1 MTVYS
6 LVTDETTQFAQQM
19 RSDVLNEIFEAG
31 SGHPGGSL
39 SCVDLLACL
48 FATRV
53 DANALL
59 EDRLDRNHVILSKGH
74 AAPALYAALAGV
86 GAIDRAELK
95 HLRQLGSRLQGHP
108 DRQRLP
114 SVEMSTGSLGQGL
127 SVGAGLTWEMRRQH
141 VPGSVFVIVG
151 DGELD
156 EGQIWEA
163 IAFGGVQKLAR
174 LVAIIDANG
183 IQNDGRV
190 KDILDIRPYRGK
202 FRAFNWRVRE
212 INGHAH
218 EEILAA
224 LDWAE
229 NAEPRPAMILAHTT
243 KGSGVSFM
251 EDRPEWHS
259 HGLTYEQ
266 LVTAVEELTTR

>member
-1 MTVYS
+1 MTDYNPA
-6 LVTDETTQFAQQM
+6 TDHSTELAEQM
-19 RSDVLNEIFEAG
+19 RGDILNEIFAAG

-53 DANALL
+53 DTKALL
-59 EDRLDRNHVILSKGH
+59 EDRPGRNHVILSKGH
-74 AAPALYAALAGV
+74 AAPALYAALAGI
-86 GAIDRAELK
+86 GAIDRGELK
-95 HLRQLGSRLQGHP
+95 QLRQLGSRLQGHP
-108 DRQRLP
+108 DRSRLP
-114 SVEMSTGSLGQGL
+114 CVEMSTGSLGQGL
-127 SVGAGLTWEMRRQH
+127 SVGAGLAWEMRRQH
-141 VPGSVFVIVG
+141 LPGSVFVIVG

-163 IAFGGVQKLAR
+163 IALAGVHKLAR
-174 LVAIIDANG
+174 LVAIVDANG
-183 IQNDGRV
+183 IQNDGRI
-190 KDILDIRPYRGK
+190 KDILDIRPYPAK
-202 FRAFNWRVRE
+202 FRAFKWRVRE
-212 INGHAH
+212 IDGQAH

-229 NAEPRPAMILAHTT
+229 TADPRPSAIVAHTT

-259 HGLTYEQ
+259 HGLTREQ
-266 LVTAVEELTTR
+266 LVTALEELTTR